1 MDNSII
7 ASLEKYVAGVEEK
20 IKDQQKEIENYK
32 TLIDLLQKAL
42 EKTNYG
48 AGRLIKKAR
57 VKKSP

>member
-7 ASLEKYVAGVEEK
+7 TSLEKYVAGVEEK

-42 EKTNYG
+42 EKKYDQ
-48 AGRLIKKAR
+48 
-57 VKKSP
+57 

>member
-42 EKTNYG
+42 EKKYD
-48 AGRLIKKAR
+48 K
-57 VKKSP
+57 

>member
-7 ASLEKYVAGVEEK
+7 TSLEKYVAGVEEK

-42 EKTNYG
+42 EK
-48 AGRLIKKAR
+48 KCDK
-57 VKKSP
+57 

>member
-7 ASLEKYVAGVEEK
+7 TSLEKYVAWVEEK

-42 EKTNYG
+42 EKKYD
-48 AGRLIKKAR
+48 K
-57 VKKSP
+57 

>member
-7 ASLEKYVAGVEEK
+7 SSLEKYVEKMEGK

-42 EKTNYG
+42 EKKYD
-48 AGRLIKKAR
+48 K
-57 VKKSP
+57 

>member
-7 ASLEKYVAGVEEK
+7 TSLEKYVAGVEEK

-42 EKTNYG
+42 EKKYD
-48 AGRLIKKAR
+48 K
-57 VKKSP
+57 